1 MREVS
6 SERSEISS
14 WHGDPVRG
22 EDRFFHGSM
31 TSDTWEKSIDHIGA
45 ERGAVAERYIV
56 VTDQDALDA
65 TDHSPVFADI
75 EVR

>member
-1 MREVS
+1 
-6 SERSEISS
+6 
-14 WHGDPVRG
+14 
-22 EDRFFHGSM
+22 M

-45 ERGAVAERYIV
+45 ENRTAAERYIV